1 MKVNALTIV
10 SAFLFMFLFATAES
24 AVAQLDFS
32 KDPHFGTVRLA
43 SGFTPDPKTV
53 RVVSGGSVA
62 VATLKLCSA
71 CSGFASS
78 APDVKLYWTGD
89 DSDLV
94 IYFEADDSSD
104 DATLVINTPSE
115 RWVGNDDASDSSLN
129 PMIRLSGQG
138 AGLYDIWV
146 GSYTS
151 GASISGTLTITELSS
166 RRPR

>member
-1 MKVNALTIV
+1 
-10 SAFLFMFLFATAES
+10 
-24 AVAQLDFS
+24 
-32 KDPHFGTVRLA
+32 
-43 SGFTPDPKTV
+43 
-53 RVVSGGSVA
+53 
-62 VATLKLCSA
+62 
-71 CSGFASS
+71 
-78 APDVKLYWTGD
+78 VKLYWTGD

-115 RWVGNDDASDSSLN
+115 RWVGNDDASDSTLN
-129 PMIRLSGQG
+129 PMIVLSGQG

-151 GASISGTLTITELSS
+151 GASISGTLTITELNS

>member
-1 MKVNALTIV
+1 MKTNANLLV
-10 SAFLFMFLFATAES
+10 SVFLFTVLFVNVDTAT
-24 AVAQLDFS
+24 AQLDFS
-32 KDPHFGTVRLA
+32 KDPHFGTVRLE

-62 VATLKLCSA
+62 VANLKLCSS

-115 RWVGNDDASDSSLN
+115 RWVGNDDASDSTLN

-151 GASISGTLTITELSS
+151 GASISGTLTITELNS